1 MTHPVKILIAGAG
14 LGGVHAVREL
24 REAQPDSVE
33 ILGFVDDS
41 ESLRNTTVEG
51 IHVLGSTEDIPNLS
65 SKLDIDEVIIAMPS
79 VGGSTIRRIQRIC
92 SSANV
97 VCKVIPGAHDI
108 LTGLAAPQALREVR
122 FEDLIKREPAV
133 IDLESIRSYLEQEV
147 ILVTGAGGSIGSELA
162 RQVSILNPKKLI
174 LLDRAENS
182 LTELLWDLR
191 LTGKDKIT
199 EVVIADLAD
208 ERKLKRI
215 FLQNKPNVVFHAAAF
230 KHVYLMEL
238 YPEEAIRNNIIGS
251 NILFKTSIDSE
262 VERVIAISTDK
273 AVNATSIMGASKRV
287 MELLVKEYARRQD
300 STRFSAVRFGNVFNS
315 DGSVVRLFKKQI
327 DNDGPIT
334 ITDPEV
340 ERYFMS
346 VSEASQL
353 VMQVGSFSDNGSIY
367 VLDMDEP
374 LKIMDV
380 AREMCLLRGHQL
392 GETIEVQITGLTSG
406 EKMSE
411 QLATEMENIE
421 KTVNERVFR
430 IVDDS
435 TQWVD
440 MEEAL
445 HRLEDL
451 ADDCNKAKILTE
463 LRMLVPEFGR
473 K

>member
-1 MTHPVKILIAGAG
+1 
-14 LGGVHAVREL
+14 
-24 REAQPDSVE
+24 
-33 ILGFVDDS
+33 
-41 ESLRNTTVEG
+41 
-51 IHVLGSTEDIPNLS
+51 
-65 SKLDIDEVIIAMPS
+65 
-79 VGGSTIRRIQRIC
+79 
-92 SSANV
+92 
-97 VCKVIPGAHDI
+97 
-108 LTGLAAPQALREVR
+108 
-122 FEDLIKREPAV
+122 
-133 IDLESIRSYLEQEV
+133 
-147 ILVTGAGGSIGSELA
+147 
-162 RQVSILNPKKLI
+162 
-174 LLDRAENS
+174 
-182 LTELLWDLR
+182 LLWDLR

-380 AREMCLLRGHQL
+380 AREMCLRRGHQL